1 MANDRNDDQ
10 RTGANAGSGSDTD
23 AAFQEELR
31 REEGEG
37 SDLPG
42 DMKSDRNLAG
52 SSTWETL
59 PDDADPGN
67 EGRSGSSNR

>member
-10 RTGANAGSGSDTD
+10 RAGANAGTGGDTD

-31 REEGEG
+31 REENEG

-59 PDDADPGN
+59 PDDDSGN